1 MSGIYT
7 HVMDMSS
14 LNVVPADFRGRM
26 RLTRHLA
33 VFCLAVGLAA
43 APLPAA
49 AASLSF
55 TGNLAQDDS
64 VALFG
69 FTVAVPG
76 SVTLRSFSYAGGSNG
91 AGAAIVAGG
100 FDPTVSLFTASGLLV
115 LAQDDATPECD
126 GVANDP
132 VTNDCF
138 DVNLVTELAA
148 GNYLVAVT
156 QFDNAALGP
165 DLAAGFSKS
174 GANFTAMFGCVA
186 GQFCDV
192 SAESRTSFWAVDVS
206 GDSVLAAVPAPAAGL
221 LLGTA
226 LAGLGLA
233 RWRRRAAGVLSKPTA
248 HALAALLV
256 LPAWLGMPQYAFAQ
270 AVPTCNGK
278 TATIVGT
285 AGDDVLRGSKLP
297 DVIVGLGGNDTI
309 TGASGNDTICAGP
322 GNDTIFA
329 GNGHD
334 FVDGGSGGDTILGGF
349 GNDLLRGGLGND
361 QVNGETGADNCD
373 GGVGQDSAL
382 GGCETVANFGLT
394 VKQVRVPVW
403 DGSFTPGDGLLAGQP
418 QTALDGALF
427 VPAGA
432 TRKIAVLATHGAF
445 GGYNRGLVGWLGWW
459 LEPYGITT
467 LVLNR
472 RDSTD
477 YGPSEGGGNTL
488 YPQSMCDLK
497 SGVEYLVDTLGYEGV
512 VILGHS
518 KGTSMAPV
526 YPGNFRLCGPD
537 VAGSPAANDP
547 RVAGVVTFGS
557 IADNREASTIAPWAG
572 PSYEEEQF
580 PGLNCGSL
588 LYDCNVA
595 QAEAEVAAG
604 RGDDFYE
611 FIAGI
616 LTGNGSI
623 LSVTLVLTPNSALS
637 YYGPDTLGVPE
648 REALKLEVPFLIV
661 HADGD
666 SVTPVTWS
674 DRMYDTLLTAGKD
687 VSYFKPPYQTLYPNG
702 GPRDPN
708 RGQPAHSLNAEGARW
723 DFVESLNDWMV
734 GVIPAAGE
742 AATAVDM
749 GSIAA
754 LPDFDP
760 PLVPTEANPELP

>member
-1 MSGIYT
+1 MSFT
-7 HVMDMSS
+7 S
-14 LNVVPADFRGRM
+14 
-26 RLTRHLA
+26 HLA
-33 VFCLAVGLAA
+33 GACLAAGLAA
-43 APLPAA
+43 SLPSA

-64 VALFG
+64 VALLG
-69 FTVAVPG
+69 FTVAAPG
-76 SVTLRSFSYAGGSNG
+76 SVVLRSFSYAGGVNG

-100 FDPTVSLFTASGLLV
+100 FDPTIALFAADGLLV
-115 LAQDDATPECD
+115 LTQDDATPECD

-138 DVNLVTELAA
+138 DFNIVTELAA

-165 DLAAGFSKS
+165 DLAAGFSQS
-174 GANFTAMFGCVA
+174 GASFTAVFGCVA

-206 GDSVLAAVPAPAAGL
+206 GASVQAAVPAPAAGL

-233 RWRRRAAGVLSKPTA
+233 RGRRRAAGGLSKPA
-248 HALAALLV
+248 VHALAVLLV
-256 LPAWLGMPQYAFAQ
+256 LLALMGMPQQAFAQ
-270 AVPTCNGK
+270 AVTQTCNGK
-278 TATIVGT
+278 TATLVGT
-285 AGDDVLRGSKLP
+285 TGDDVLRGSKRP

-309 TGASGNDTICAGP
+309 MGASGNDTICAGP
-322 GNDTIFA
+322 GNDLILA

-349 GNDLLRGGLGND
+349 GNDILRGGLGND
-361 QVNGETGADNCD
+361 LVNGETGADNCD
-373 GGVGQDSAL
+373 GGVGQDSQL

-403 DGSFTPGDGLLAGQP
+403 DGSFTPGQGALAGQP
-418 QTALDGALF
+418 QTALDGSLF

-432 TRKIAVLATHGAF
+432 TKKIAVLATHGAF

-488 YPQSMCDLK
+488 YPQAMCDLK
-497 SGVEYLVDTLGYEGV
+497 SGVGYLVDTLGYEGV

-557 IADNREASTIAPWAG
+557 IADNREASTVAPWAG
-572 PSYEEEQF
+572 PSLEEELF
-580 PGLNCGSL
+580 PGLNCGPL
-588 LYDCNVA
+588 LYDCNIA

-604 RGDDFYE
+604 RGDDQYE
-611 FIAGI
+611 FFAGI
-616 LTGNGSI
+616 LLGNGSL
-623 LSVTLVLTPNSALS
+623 LSVTLVLTPDSALS
-637 YYGPDTLGVPE
+637 YYGPGTLGVPE

-666 SVTPVTWS
+666 SVTPVAWS
-674 DRMYDTLLTAGKD
+674 DRMYGTLLAAGRD
-687 VSYFKPPYQTLYPNG
+687 VTYFKPPYQTLYPNG

-723 DFVESLNDWMV
+723 DFVESLNDWMM
-734 GVIPAAGE
+734 GVIPGAGD
-742 AATAVDM
+742 AATGVDM
-749 GSIAA
+749 GAIDA

-760 PLVPTEANPELP
+760 LLVPPEANPELP